1 MSLQA
6 SDDVRKVKDWIMSRG
21 EGSRHHGFPVLD
33 DKGRIT
39 GFVTRRDLYDADSGD
54 AGIVAKLVKRP
65 PAVVFEDNTLR
76 EAADHMVRERLGR
89 LPVVSRK
96 DPRKV
101 VGIISRADLLSAHQ
115 QRLQEEGVSS
125 KALRLGTL
133 PKWRSA
139 D

>member
-1 MSLQA
+1 MA
-6 SDDVRKVKDWIMSRG
+6 RG
-21 EGSRHHGFPVLD
+21 EGSRHQGFPVLD
-33 DKGRIT
+33 AHSHII
-39 GFVTRRDLYDADSGD
+39 GFVTRRDLYDADAES
-54 AGIVAKLVKRP
+54 AGTVAKLVKRA
-65 PAVVFEDNTLR
+65 PAAVFEDNTLG

-96 DPRKV
+96 DARKV